1 MTRSWTLLSAA
12 LLALAG
18 CPTAND
24 DDSAVV
30 DDDDSTGV
38 DPLGFAVDAPGPFR
52 VGWRQVPT
60 SYTPAGATEARS
72 TDVAI
77 WYPTEDETGEPATY
91 LLGIDDEAFAD
102 ASLAAPLY
110 GGRYPVMVYSHGS
123 QGWAGTSNDLSRWF
137 ASHGW
142 VVVAPQHYGN
152 TFTDN
157 SRAGTAAHYLERPG
171 DVSAALDLL
180 ESLPAEDPLSG
191 LADTSRVLLTG
202 HSRGAY
208 SVWSVAGATYDAS
221 AVAAACDNPDFDEA
235 CTDAE
240 EAAFLAGLG
249 DPRVVASIPMA
260 GGIRRQFFGPTGHR
274 GVTHP
279 VLWMTG
285 SEDEGTPGSHL
296 AQWGEFDAIDL
307 RWIDVLGGCHQTFAL
322 GTPCATLSAEEGW
335 LIVDTWALAFGRA
348 HVLGD
353 TSATTLGILDGSV
366 EVSERVTLRILE

>member
-1 MTRSWTLLSAA
+1 VTPRLLLFAVAA
-12 LLALAG
+12 LATG

-24 DDSAVV
+24 DDSAVAN
-30 DDDDSTGV
+30 DDDSVAV
-38 DPLGFAVDAPGPFR
+38 DPLGFAVDEPGPFH
-52 VGWRQVPT
+52 VGWRQLPT
-60 SYTPAGATEARS
+60 TYTPAGATEARS
-72 TDVAI
+72 TDVAV
-77 WYPTEDETGEPATY
+77 WYPTEDLTGEPATY
-91 LLGIDDEAFAD
+91 LLGIDQDAFVD
-102 ASLAAPLY
+102 ASLAPPLY
-110 GGRYPVMVYSHGS
+110 DGRYPVMVYSHGS

-180 ESLPAEDPLSG
+180 EALPGSDPLAG
-191 LADTSRVLLTG
+191 LASTDRVLLTG

-208 SVWSVAGATYDAS
+208 SVWSVAGATYDAT
-221 AVAAACDNPDFDEA
+221 AVASACDTPDFDA
-235 CTDAE
+235 PCTDAE

-249 DPRVVASIPMA
+249 DERIAASIPMA

-274 GVTHP
+274 GVSHP

-296 AQWGEFDAIDL
+296 AQWGEFDDIDL
-307 RWIDVLGGCHQTFAL
+307 RWVDVDGGCHQTFAL
-322 GTPCATLSAEEGW
+322 GTPCGTLSAEEGW
-335 LIVDTWALAFGRA
+335 RIVDTWALAFGRA

-353 TSATTLGILDGSV
+353 DDATTLGILDGTV